1 MRYGLIIFLCVIALY
16 ACESSYIPRPYG
28 YFRIDFPEK
37 QYRSFDSIYTVVFEI
52 PDYSAISAGKHEKSG
67 NDWLN
72 LSFPRYNA
80 TVHIT
85 YSLVDGNLEEFLY
98 NTRELTYAH
107 ALRAISIEETPYS
120 YPDKSVSGVI
130 YRIKGNVATHLQ
142 FYATDS
148 LNHFLRGALYFPV
161 APNQDSLA
169 PVVNFID
176 KDIVHLLK
184 TLRWNP

>member
-1 MRYGLIIFLCVIALY
+1 MAFY
-16 ACESSYIPRPYG
+16 ACENSYIPRPYG

-37 QYRSFDSIYTVVFEI
+37 HYRSFDSIYPAVFEI
-52 PDYSAISAGKHEKSG
+52 PTYTNMSANKHKESG

-85 YSLVDGNLEEFLY
+85 YSPVNENLEEFLY
-98 NTRELTYAH
+98 NSGELAYAH
-107 ALRAISIEETPYS
+107 RLRAISIEEMPYS
-120 YPDKSVSGVI
+120 YPDRNVSGII

-148 LNHFLRGALYFPV
+148 LSHFLRGSLYFPV
-161 APNQDSLA
+161 IPNQDSLA

-176 KDIVHLLK
+176 KDVVHLLK
-184 TLRWNP
+184 TLRWTP